1 MNKAVFFAINKMV
14 EGNEVSADIVE
25 SCKYLENNGYLI
37 FVIGNLPEVSIDVAN
52 QLCEDIF
59 QNFPVKE
66 FYICNHVFEADCN
79 CRLPKIGLILDAEKR
94 YNLNLSECWMVGD
107 DTPYVECGL
116 NSQMHVISM
125 NEMKNIFGM
134 KI

>member
-1 MNKAVFFAINKMV
+1 MV
-14 EGNEVSADIVE
+14 EENEISVNLMKA
-25 SCKYLENNGYLI
+25 CKYLENNGYLL
-37 FVIGNLPEVSIDVAN
+37 FVIGNLPDVSNDVVN

-59 QNFPVKE
+59 KKFPIKE
-66 FYICNHVFEADCN
+66 FYICNHPFDEDCK
-79 CRLPKIGLILDAEKR
+79 CRLPKIGLILDAKER
-94 YNLNLSECWMVGD
+94 YDLNLSECWMVGD